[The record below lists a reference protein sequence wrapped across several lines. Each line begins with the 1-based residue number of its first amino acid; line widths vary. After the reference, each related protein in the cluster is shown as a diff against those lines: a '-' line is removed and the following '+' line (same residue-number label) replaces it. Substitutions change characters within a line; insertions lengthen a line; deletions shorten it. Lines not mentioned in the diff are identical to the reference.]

1 VPRRLVGRL
10 AAESGFTLLELLMAI
25 LLASVALGALVSVLE
40 TSRRLVTVAE
50 KQETAVH
57 QAERELERI
66 LALPYA
72 EVALTAA
79 PAATSGDP
87 DDPRRFVV
95 SGRYRWDQD
104 ATPRTDDLV
113 INGVAGTAGGTLDPM
128 QPWTDGQSRL
138 SGHIHRFVTRAAV
151 PCGTGCTDPQ
161 AARRITVVVTVD
173 APGGGGPER
182 SVLIDSIK
190 IDPTRTGVTP

>member
-1 VPRRLVGRL
+1 
-10 AAESGFTLLELLMAI
+10 MAI
-25 LLASVALGALVSVLE
+25 LLAAVALGALVSVLE
-40 TSRRLVTVAE
+40 TSRKLVTVAE

-66 LALPYA
+66 LALPYG

-79 PAATSGDP
+79 PATTSGDS
-87 DDPRRFVV
+87 DDPRRFVT
-95 SGRYRWDQD
+95 SGTYQWDQD
-104 ATPRTDDLV
+104 ATPRSDSLV
-113 INGVAGTAGGTLDPM
+113 VNGVGGVTGGTLAPM
-128 QPWTDGQSRL
+128 EAWTDGQSRL
-138 SGHIHRFVTRAAV
+138 SGHIHRFVTTASV

-182 SVLIDSIK
+182 SVLIDSLK
-190 IDPTRTGVTP
+190 IDPTRTGGTP